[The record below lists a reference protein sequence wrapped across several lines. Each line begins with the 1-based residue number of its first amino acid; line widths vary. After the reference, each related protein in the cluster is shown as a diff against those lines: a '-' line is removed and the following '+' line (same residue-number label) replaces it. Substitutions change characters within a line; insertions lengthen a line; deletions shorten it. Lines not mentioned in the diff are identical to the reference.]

1 MVQIYEPGNTFTLL
15 SSAVELLQKQSG
27 LLVHTWPASS
37 GRQNLESPT
46 VTHGNRLFI
55 PLLKDS
61 AHLQI
66 SDSTENILKGQI
78 ACHYGCAQK
87 LQFQHHDCLKDDS
100 YAQEAAGKAV
110 AIFLFFEMM
119 KEQ

>member
-1 MVQIYEPGNTFTLL
+1 M
-15 SSAVELLQKQSG
+15 ELLQKQSG
-27 LLVHTWPASS
+27 LLARTGPASS

>member
-1 MVQIYEPGNTFTLL
+1 MNLGILLHYLDVQWNCYRKKLAYNHG
-15 SSAVELLQKQSG
+15 
-27 LLVHTWPASS
+27 PASS
-37 GRQNLESPT
+37 GRQNLESSI

-66 SDSTENILKGQI
+66 SDSTENILKGQT
-78 ACHYGCAQK
+78 ACHYGCAKK
-87 LQFQHHDCLKDDS
+87 LQFQHDDCLKDDS
-100 YAQEAAGKAV
+100 YAQEAARKAV